1 MKIIDM
7 YKIYTRIACAYYSKH
22 RLFYYAILVN
32 AF

>member
-7 YKIYTRIACAYYSKH
+7 YKVYTKIACAYYSKH
-22 RLFYYAILVN
+22 RLFCYAILVN